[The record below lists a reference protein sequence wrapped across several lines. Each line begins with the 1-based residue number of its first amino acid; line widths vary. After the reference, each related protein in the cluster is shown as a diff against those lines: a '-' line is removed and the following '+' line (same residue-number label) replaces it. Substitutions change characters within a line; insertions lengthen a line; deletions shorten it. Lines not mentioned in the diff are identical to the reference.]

1 MRKDFGV
8 NTDRTDN
15 SGAAAGP
22 PHEHGQS
29 GRSRGGHRIWWIS
42 GAIVVVLVGL
52 IVVAMAGLSSAESPG
67 DGPVVYTVQ
76 REPLIVS
83 VDQTG
88 QIEAARKEII
98 RSEVRDTV
106 EIKEMVEEG
115 AIVEE
120 GDVLVRMDTTKLED
134 KLIDAEQQYDN
145 ARSSHVAA
153 EVTLQN
159 TESQSKSDIEKAELD
174 FEFAKLALEKYLQG
188 EYPQELKQAQA
199 SVEIATETYERN
211 RAEAEGSQ
219 RLYERGFI
227 TESEKDADLAAATK
241 AKLDLEVA
249 QGKLE
254 LLKKYTFYQQK
265 RKLTSDVDQAEAALE
280 RVKNRAKADIE
291 KAKAELGNRLANLNR
306 AEREVTD
313 RKEDLD
319 HAQITAPVAGRVVY
333 APQGHRWR
341 REEPLAVGSDVRNG
355 QEIIHLPESGAMIVA
370 IKIDESQRDKV
381 AVGMPVRITIP
392 SLPDQEYRGEL
403 IKIAEYL
410 DPSGWWNNNMQVYS
424 ASVQIKGRV
433 DPGTGRLVDD
443 LEELRTGMNCQTQ
456 IIVAQYNDVLTVPL
470 QAVTKVGQQHM
481 VYKPA
486 GRDKLTPVPIE
497 IGLDNGAKVHVMEGL
512 NVGDRVVL
520 TPPLAPAAK
529 TDGPAQLIGEQDETD
544 EPADSQQTTA
554 GTDSKQADKPDAS
567 DAETPDAA
575 EQGQR
580 TPDAQDT
587 GPQQAQTTGQ
597 TVDDRTA
604 AMLRRARQAG
614 FLDRMGLPQTTLS
627 RINQALDAAGESG
640 PIQLD
645 EQTARQLR
653 GAMRRMRDQRD
664 AAGERGERGQRD
676 RGSGPGRP
684 DGASRR

>member
-8 NTDRTDN
+8 NTVPTDKPK
-15 SGAAAGP
+15 SSPAPDDP
-22 PHEHGQS
+22 PKRAHN
-29 GRSRGGHRIWWIS
+29 GRRIWWIS
-42 GAIVVVLVGL
+42 GAIVVVVIGL
-52 IVVAMAGLSSAESPG
+52 IVAVVAGLSSAEAPG
-67 DGPVVYTVQ
+67 DAPVVYTVE

-106 EIKEMVEEG
+106 EIKWMVEEG

-120 GDVLVRMDTTKLED
+120 GDDLVKMDTTKLED

-145 ARSSHVAA
+145 AHSSYIAA

-174 FEFAKLALEKYLQG
+174 YEFAKLALEKYLQG

-227 TESEKDADLAAATK
+227 TESEKDADLAAANK

-280 RVKNRAKADIE
+280 RVKNRAKADLE

-306 AEREVTD
+306 AKRDVEE
-313 RKEDLD
+313 RKEDRD
-319 HAQITAPVAGRVVY
+319 NAVITAPVAGRVVY

-341 REEPLAVGSDVRNG
+341 RKEPLAVGSDVRNG

-403 IKIAEYL
+403 VKVAEYL

-424 ASVQIKGRV
+424 ASVQIRGRV
-433 DPGTGRLVDD
+433 DPETGRLVND

-481 VYKPA
+481 VYQPA
-486 GRDKLTPVPIE
+486 GRDRLNPVPID
-497 IGLDNGAKVHVMEGL
+497 IGLDNGAKVHVISGL
-512 NVGDRVVL
+512 SEGDRVVL

-529 TDGPAQLIGEQDETD
+529 TDKPAALIDDQPETD
-544 EPADSQQTTA
+544 KDTARQDTSADDAAPADA
-554 GTDSKQADKPDAS
+554 P
-567 DAETPDAA
+567 TPD
-575 EQGQR
+575 
-580 TPDAQDT
+580 TPSGD
-587 GPQQAQTTGQ
+587 QTTGQ
-597 TVDDRTA
+597 PTNDNPRQAEADAETDGEVVDDRTA
-604 AMLRRARQAG
+604 RMLRLGREAG
-614 FLDRMGLPQTTLS
+614 LLTRMDLPEPAVS
-627 RINQALDAAGESG
+627 KINSALDAAGESG
-640 PIQLD
+640 PIRLD
-645 EQTARQLR
+645 AQTARQLR
-653 GAMRRMRDQRD
+653 SAMRKLREQRENSGD
-664 AAGERGERGQRD
+664 RPERGERGERG
-676 RGSGPGRP
+676 RGSGSGRP
-684 DGASRR
+684 GGVSR